1 MKCTT
6 DFVFGNSKMGTYIL
20 CSEPVYRSVVRTVC
34 VCEPIYVRKCASRY
48 GEKRQEYKT
57 IKGTS
62 EILTPFNYNF
72 GRFSYFWRIFDPKNI
87 RIGSFQ
93 PTPSMQHVEPHALN
107 ENNDVPSKYP
117 M

>member
-20 CSEPVYRSVVRTVC
+20 WSEPVYRSVVRNVC
-34 VCEPIYVRKCASRY
+34 VCEPMY
-48 GEKRQEYKT
+48 GSMPADMRENRQEYKT

-72 GRFSYFWRIFDPKNI
+72 GRFSYFWRESDFDYKKF
-87 RIGSFQ
+87 S
-93 PTPSMQHVEPHALN
+93 L
-107 ENNDVPSKYP
+107 
-117 M
+117 

>member
-20 CSEPVYRSVVRTVC
+20 WSEPVYRCVMRSVC
-34 VCEPIYVRKCASRY
+34 VCEPMCVSVQADMR
-48 GEKRQEYKT
+48 EKRQEYEE
-57 IKGTS
+57 IERIS
-62 EILTPFNYNF
+62 PILTPFHYNF
-72 GRFSYFWRIFDPKNI
+72 GRFSYFWRIFDPKNMMM
-87 RIGSFQ
+87 GSFQ

-107 ENNDVPSKYP
+107 ENNDLPSKYP

>member
-20 CSEPVYRSVVRTVC
+20 WSEPVYRCVMRSVC
-34 VCEPIYVRKCASRY
+34 VCEPMCVSVQADMR
-48 GEKRQEYKT
+48 EKRQEYEE
-57 IKGTS
+57 IERIS
-62 EILTPFNYNF
+62 PILTPFHYNF

-93 PTPSMQHVEPHALN
+93 PTPSMQLVETHALN

>member
-6 DFVFGNSKMGTYIL
+6 DSIFSNSKMGTYIL
-20 CSEPVYRSVVRTVC
+20 WSEPVYRCVMRSVC
-34 VCEPIYVRKCASRY
+34 VCESMCVSVPVDMR
-48 GEKRQEYKT
+48 EKRQEYEE
-57 IKGTS
+57 IERIS
-62 EILTPFNYNF
+62 PILTPFHYNF

-93 PTPSMQHVEPHALN
+93 PTPSIQHVEPHALN
-107 ENNDVPSKYP
+107 KNKGVPSKYP